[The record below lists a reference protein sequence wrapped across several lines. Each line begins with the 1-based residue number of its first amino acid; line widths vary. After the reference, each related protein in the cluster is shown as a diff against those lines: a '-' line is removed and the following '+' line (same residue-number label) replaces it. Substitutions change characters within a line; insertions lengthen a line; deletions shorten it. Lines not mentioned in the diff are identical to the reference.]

1 MIILP
6 NRLIANGQNCLSMVE
21 KSLDGDLCQA
31 TVFCDW
37 QGILMIDSLDK
48 GSTVTGEYY
57 ANLMHRFRDSI
68 KVKRRGKLT
77 QGVTLLRDNAPV
89 LKSRFSKAAIA
100 ECDFVKI
107 DHQPYGRDLVPCDYL
122 PFPNL
127 KKTLRGTKLRVDDEL
142 RAAVERHFADK
153 PN

>member
-1 MIILP
+1 MIVLP

-21 KSLDGDLCQA
+21 ESLDDDLCQA

-37 QGILMIDSLDK
+37 QRILMIDSLDK

-57 ANLMHRFRDSI
+57 ANLMQHFRDSI

-77 QGVTLLRDNAPV
+77 QGVPLLRDNAPI

-107 DHQPYGRDLVPCDYL
+107 DHQPRDLVPCDYL

-127 KKTLRGTKLRVDDEL
+127 KETLRGTKLRVDDEL
-142 RAAVERHFADK
+142 RAAVERHFAGK

>member
-48 GSTVTGEYY
+48 GSTVIP
-57 ANLMHRFRDSI
+57 LSQ
-68 KVKRRGKLT
+68 LT
-77 QGVTLLRDNAPV
+77 FTKMYSSD
-89 LKSRFSKAAIA
+89 
-100 ECDFVKI
+100 E
-107 DHQPYGRDLVPCDYL
+107 
-122 PFPNL
+122 
-127 KKTLRGTKLRVDDEL
+127 KTDMIMI
-142 RAAVERHFADK
+142 
-153 PN
+153 